1 MTHGVIG
8 NTSDFGSEESRFET
22 WWVNNEFSQRDRLA
36 PSLKLPTGQFF
47 NAWSGSKP
55 EMVPPSFINSGTTEN

>member
-22 WWVNNEFSQRDRLA
+22 WWVNKTFSFL
-36 PSLKLPTGQFF
+36 LKLEAALQ
-47 NAWSGSKP
+47 A
-55 EMVPPSFINSGTTEN
+55 VPFAKIAHRAIF